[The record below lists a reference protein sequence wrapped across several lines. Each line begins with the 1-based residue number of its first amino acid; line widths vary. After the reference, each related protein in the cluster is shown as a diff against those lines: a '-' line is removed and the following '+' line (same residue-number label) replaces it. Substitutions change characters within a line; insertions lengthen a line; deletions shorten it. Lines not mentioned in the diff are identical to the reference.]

1 VEIEANGFM
10 KTRTV
15 LLSAGVFVFLG
26 LLAVVSITRR
36 HTSTPANETK
46 IFQVR
51 GRVLAIDATEHTI
64 RIAHEE
70 IPNYMPAMTM
80 RLGVKDLTLLGQVA
94 AGDSVQFEL
103 RVTNDDSWIA
113 QIEKIPSEPSL
124 SQVTAAT
131 NSPSLQE
138 LEANQLRAGELVPDF
153 ALVNQNGQATHLK
166 DFRGK
171 AVLLTFIYTRCPL
184 PNFCPLMSKNFAELE
199 QRLSKEF
206 PNQYHLLSISMDP
219 EFDRPEVLKAY
230 ATRYAT
236 NSADWSFATG
246 DAGSIR
252 FVADLLGLYFQK
264 ENGLISHDLRT
275 ALIGPD
281 GRLVHL
287 WKSNVWTPYE
297 VQRRVRETLTGSQDI
312 VAR

>member
-1 VEIEANGFM
+1 M
-10 KTRTV
+10 KTRKVLFTV
-15 LLSAGVFVFLG
+15 GGFVLLG
-26 LLAVVSITRR
+26 LLAVVGISR
-36 HTSTPANETK
+36 HHASPPASETK

-51 GRVLAIDATEHTI
+51 GRVVGLDPAEKTI

-80 RLGVKDLTLLGQVA
+80 PLPVKDPALLRQVA

-103 RVTNDDSWIA
+103 RVTTDDSWIA
-113 QIEKIPSEPSL
+113 HIEKIPTDDPVSQGVTAASPSL
-124 SQVTAAT
+124 S
-131 NSPSLQE
+131 E
-138 LEANQLRAGELVPDF
+138 LETEQLRAGQVVPDF
-153 ALVNQNGQATHLK
+153 KLVNQEGQAIHLR

-171 AVLLTFIYTRCPL
+171 AVLLTFVYTRCPL
-184 PNFCPLMSKNFAELE
+184 PNFCPLMSKNFAELQ

-206 PNQYHLLSISMDP
+206 AGKYHLLSVSIDP
-219 EFDRPEVLKAY
+219 EFDQPQVLKEY
-230 ATRYAT
+230 AERYEA
-236 NSADWSFATG
+236 NPADWTFATG
-246 DAGSIR
+246 DSASIH
-252 FVADLLGLYFQK
+252 FVAGLMGLYFQK